1 MDWRASLRNS
11 NSHTE
16 KLDQKVVASLNHMK
30 LAAFIYL
37 PCLLPRGW

>member
-16 KLDQKVVASLNHMK
+16 KLDQKVASLNHMK